1 MPLFKQTILDNLVK
15 KVMLDIIYLTEIL
28 VAHSLLETLQCID
41 IVFWLDFFHTHSDL
55 KDFIFKNM

>member
-1 MPLFKQTILDNLVK
+1 
-15 KVMLDIIYLTEIL
+15 MLDIIYLTKIL